1 MVTFRDRRDAGRQ
14 LAVALHRLRGPDVV
28 VLGLPRGGVLV
39 AAEVAAGLG
48 APLDVIVVRKLGLP
62 EQPELAM
69 GAVGEG
75 GVRVLNPEVV
85 RSTRVS
91 AAELRG
97 VERHERAELERRV
110 LRFRAVRPRIEL
122 AGRTAVLVD
131 DGIATGATARAAC
144 LVARALGAATV
155 VLAVPVGP
163 PSTLADLRGA
173 ADEVVCLLTP
183 SWFGA
188 VAQCYR
194 SFAEVSSDE
203 VVAAL
208 EAAPS
213 TTSPSGPS

>member
-14 LAVALHRLRGPDVV
+14 LAVALDHYRDADVV

-39 AAEVAAGLG
+39 AYEVARGLG
-48 APLDVIVVRKLGLP
+48 APLDAIVVRKLGLP

-85 RSTRVS
+85 RSSGVS
-91 AAELRG
+91 AAEVRE
-97 VERHERAELERRV
+97 VEMSERAELERRV
-110 LRFRAVRPRIEL
+110 RLFRAVRPRL
-122 AGRTAVLVD
+122 DLTGRTALIVD

-144 LVARALGAATV
+144 LVARALGAADV

-163 PSTLADLRGA
+163 PSTLADLARI
-173 ADEVVCLLTP
+173 ADDVVSLSMP
-183 SWFGA
+183 RFFGA

-194 SFAEVSSDE
+194 HFPEVSSDE
-203 VVAAL
+203 VVAVLTKAL
-208 EAAPS
+208 AS
-213 TTSPSGPS
+213 SPPP

>member
-14 LAVALHRLRGPDVV
+14 LAVAVDRYREADVV

-39 AAEVAAGLG
+39 GYEVALGLG
-48 APLDVIVVRKLGLP
+48 APLDAIVVRKLGLP

-85 RSTRVS
+85 RSSGVS
-91 AAELRG
+91 AAEVRE
-97 VERHERAELERRV
+97 VELSERAELEERVRRI
-110 LRFRAVRPRIEL
+110 RAVRPRL
-122 AGRTAVLVD
+122 DLSGRTALIVD

-144 LVARALGAATV
+144 LVARALGADDV

-163 PSTLADLRGA
+163 PSTLADLARI
-173 ADEVVCLLTP
+173 ADDVVCVTAP
-183 SWFGA
+183 RFFGA

-194 SFAEVSSDE
+194 RFPEVSSDE
-203 VVAAL
+203 VLVALTKAM
-208 EAAPS
+208 A
-213 TTSPSGPS
+213 SGGQP

>member
-14 LAVALHRLRGPDVV
+14 LAVAVDRYREADVV

-39 AAEVAAGLG
+39 GYEVALGLG
-48 APLDVIVVRKLGLP
+48 APLDAIVVRKLGVP

-85 RSTRVS
+85 RSSGVS
-91 AAELRG
+91 AAEVRV
-97 VERHERAELERRV
+97 VELSERAELEERVRRI
-110 LRFRAVRPRIEL
+110 RAVRPRLDL
-122 AGRTAVLVD
+122 AGRTALIVD

-144 LVARALGAATV
+144 LVARAQGADDV

-163 PSTLADLRGA
+163 PSTLADLARI
-173 ADEVVCLLTP
+173 ADDVVWVTAP
-183 SWFGA
+183 RFFGA

-194 SFAEVSSDE
+194 RFPEVSSDE
-203 VVAAL
+203 VLAAL
-208 EAAPS
+208 TKAMA
-213 TTSPSGPS
+213 SGGQP